1 MSIYL
6 NLLLKEENLEA
17 QVAHACSYNQIII
30 IINFVVILAMQSV
43 GSPMHAANYNYSGIN
58 INLLSSVA
66 PKRRGATESHIHST
80 LATSYNPYL
89 ICWSAFPPPLAL
101 LVSQVHHE

>member
-6 NLLLKEENLEA
+6 NLLLKEENLEV

-30 IINFVVILAMQSV
+30 IINFIIILAMQF
-43 GSPMHAANYNYSGIN
+43 GSPMQLTIITVELIN

-89 ICWSAFPPPLAL
+89 ICWPAFPPPLAL
-101 LVSQVHHE
+101 LVSQFHHE